1 MEVRK
6 SSVQNQN
13 MKNLKKHW
21 FLFSVIFSISI
32 AYHFPWIGVKRGP
45 LKPEWTVKIF
55 AVCLIF
61 FFSGLSLQLTDLQK
75 VLFQWRLHIFI
86 QSYSLVFTPIFVILI
101 VLFIPIF
108 SHDIDLSKG
117 YILCTTYFF
126 LIIY

>member
-1 MEVRK
+1 
-6 SSVQNQN
+6 
-13 MKNLKKHW
+13 MKNLRKHW
-21 FLFSVIFSISI
+21 FLLSILFSISI

-86 QSYSLVFTPIFVILI
+86 QSYSLLFTPVFVIFI
-101 VLFIPIF
+101 VLFININIDIF
-108 SHDIDLSKG
+108 NL
-117 YILCTTYFF
+117 YQMFIL
-126 LIIY
+126 IN